1 MVVKVPQV
9 LKEHP
14 KEPLE
19 VKELRELRE
28 LRVQM
33 DYPKDILEDK
43 VFKGL
48 KEQ

>member
-1 MVVKVPQV
+1 MQQV
-9 LKEHP
+9 LKEQH
-14 KEPLE
+14 KEPPE

-33 DYPKDILEDK
+33 DYPKDILADK

>member
-1 MVVKVPQV
+1 MVF
-9 LKEHP
+9 P
-14 KEPLE
+14 KELQE
-19 VKELRELRE
+19 VKELRVLRE

-33 DYPKDILEDK
+33 DYPKDILVDK

>member
-1 MVVKVPQV
+1 MVKVQQV
-9 LKEHP
+9 LKEQH
-14 KEPLE
+14 KEPPE
-19 VKELRELRE
+19 VKELRVLRE

-33 DYPKDILEDK
+33 DYPKGILADK